1 MKLGLEWQ
9 EEYFISPLDLLESV
23 NVMVKPPPPKKP
35 TNEIVPLV
43 TAIKS
48 KPSGAPISIP
58 LWKVDAPPRRGF
70 SFAKV

>member
-1 MKLGLEWQ
+1 
-9 EEYFISPLDLLESV
+9 
-23 NVMVKPPPPKKP
+23 MVKPPPPKKP

-58 LWKVDAPPRRGF
+58 LWNVDEPPRRGF